1 MLTLV
6 QPAEAEALLAIVALH
21 QQIPPLQT
29 IAVVAAAADLVQVTT
44 VQHTELV
51 VVAVLAH
58 VECVV
63 MLQVQQVA
71 ATVLTQVTHTK
82 QAPEAKAAQAVPVAS
97 QANHGQTEIKTVIV
111 AVVATAAEVAA
122 AVLVMQAAGAD
133 LAQYAFC
140 GATADA
146 GLAVTHTTYNR

>member
-1 MLTLV
+1 LLTLV
-6 QPAEAEALLAIVALH
+6 QPAEAEALLDIVALH
-21 QQIPPLQT
+21 QQILPLQT
-29 IAVVAAAADLVQVTT
+29 IAVAEAEADLVQVIT

-82 QAPEAKAAQAVPVAS
+82 QAVEAKAAQAVPVAS

-111 AVVATAAEVAA
+111 AAVASAAVVAEAAP
-122 AVLVMQAAGAD
+122 VMQAAGVD
-133 LAQYAFC
+133 LA
-140 GATADA
+140 
-146 GLAVTHTTYNR
+146 